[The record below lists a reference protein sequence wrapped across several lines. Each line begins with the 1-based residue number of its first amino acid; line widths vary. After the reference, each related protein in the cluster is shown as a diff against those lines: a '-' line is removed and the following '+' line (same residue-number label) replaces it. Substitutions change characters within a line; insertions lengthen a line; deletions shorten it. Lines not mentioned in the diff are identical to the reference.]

1 MTNSLG
7 ETDSAWRLAFADAA
21 AWFVSVAGSAS
32 GRLAEPALGEW
43 TVRDLL
49 GHTSRALSTVSTY
62 LAAYLDSGLDTGAD
76 GADGGGPVEVDS
88 AAEYWRR
95 GLASADHAAVA
106 DRGRTAGADLGPDPA
121 TAVADLVARVSA
133 EVDAADGDTRVATPF
148 GVMTLAEYL
157 PTRTFELAVHTCD
170 LAAALGLP
178 LDVPAPALR
187 TSLAV
192 AGALAGPT
200 SGELLLALTGRRS
213 LPAGYTVLAAPPS

>member
-7 ETDSAWRLAFADAA
+7 ETDSAWRRAFADAA
-21 AWFVSVAGSAS
+21 AWFVSVTGSAS

-62 LAAYLDSGLDTGAD
+62 LAAYR
-76 GADGGGPVEVDS
+76 DGGGDQGRLVEVDS

-95 GLASADHAAVA
+95 GLADADHAAVA
-106 DRGRTAGADLGPDPA
+106 DRGRTAGADLGPGPT

-133 EVDAADGDTRVATPF
+133 EVDAAGGDTRLATPF

-178 LDVPAPALR
+178 LDVPETALR

-213 LPAGYTVLAAPPS
+213 LPAGYTVLANRPS